1 MFYVTSFCLVIACP
15 LFALF
20 CGPDLSILLVYSIFA
35 QYSALLVSIFYHGC
49 FLSILGV
56 MNLKQLGRLAAPI
69 TRPSEQAQYQ
79 VVSESENSALL
90 SDLVDKVQCERSFS
104 GDFKIA
110 TCVVNEIS
118 GLQNGLP

>member
-1 MFYVTSFCLVIACP
+1 
-15 LFALF
+15 
-20 CGPDLSILLVYSIFA
+20 
-35 QYSALLVSIFYHGC
+35 
-49 FLSILGV
+49 